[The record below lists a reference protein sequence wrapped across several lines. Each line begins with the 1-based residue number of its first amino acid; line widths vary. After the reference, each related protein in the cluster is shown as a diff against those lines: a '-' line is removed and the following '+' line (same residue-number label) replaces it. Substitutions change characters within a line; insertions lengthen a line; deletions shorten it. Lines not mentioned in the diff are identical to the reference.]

1 MTNRSSDSEISL
13 VERVMH
19 VLFKGDSVRLT
30 FPSKAEAEYFR
41 QRLYKYKK
49 SQDKIME
56 TLLGEQKKILRVFK
70 KMEVVNGNVFVCEMR
85 LVDEDPRVKDWSGV
99 KFEILPSS
107 IDFDLEQEGE
117 IDGTNSSASSQ
128 KI

>member
-1 MTNRSSDSEISL
+1 
-13 VERVMH
+13 
-19 VLFKGDSVRLT
+19 
-30 FPSKAEAEYFR
+30 
-41 QRLYKYKK
+41 
-49 SQDKIME
+49 ME